1 MMMEVKNISYS
12 YGPLKALDGVSFS
25 LPQGKV
31 VGLLGPNGSGKS
43 TLCLCLAGVL
53 EGKGFSGEINM
64 AGQNLSRY
72 TPEELALKMAVV
84 FQDNLFSFDFTAYE
98 IVLMGRSP
106 YLRPLQPEG
115 PEDHLIAEKA
125 MRDCDCY
132 DLKNRPIKSLSGGER
147 QRVVLARALAQTTS
161 VLLLDEPTNHLDL
174 KHQKQILSMVQG
186 LAASKGVLSVVVLH
200 DLNLAGQF
208 CDYLML
214 LDKGRLVKQGTPE
227 EVLTPENLNPVYQ
240 INVHKISHPLTG
252 RPQIII

>member
-1 MMMEVKNISYS
+1 VIKVKDLSYR

-43 TLCLCLAGVL
+43 TLCLCLAGML
-53 EGKGFSGEINM
+53 DRKGSSGEIKIS
-64 AGQNLSRY
+64 GQDLRSFA
-72 TPEELALKMAVV
+72 PEKLALKMAVV

-106 YLRPLQPEG
+106 YLRPLQPER
-115 PEDHLIAEKA
+115 PEDHQIAEKA
-125 MRDCDCY
+125 LRDCDCFEFK
-132 DLKNRPIKSLSGGER
+132 DRPIKSLSGGER

-174 KHQKQILSMVQG
+174 KHQKQILSLVRE
-186 LAASKGVLSVVVLH
+186 LAESKGVLSVVVLH

-208 CDYLML
+208 CDHLLL
-214 LDKGRLVKQGTPE
+214 LDQGRLVKQGTPE

-240 INVHKISHPLTG
+240 INVHKISHPVTG

>member
-1 MMMEVKNISYS
+1 MIAVKNLSYS
-12 YGPLKALDGVSFS
+12 YGPVKALNDISFS
-25 LPQGKV
+25 LPKSRV

-43 TLCLCLAGVL
+43 TLCLCLAGML
-53 EGKGFSGEINM
+53 DRKGFSGEIKISD
-64 AGQNLSRY
+64 QNLTQY
-72 TPEELALKMAVV
+72 TPENMALKLAVV

-115 PEDHLIAEKA
+115 IEDHRIAEKA
-125 MRDCDCY
+125 MRDCDCFE
-132 DLKNRPIKSLSGGER
+132 LKDRPIKSLSGGER

-174 KHQKQILSMVQG
+174 KHQKQILSLVQG
-186 LAASKGVLSVVVLH
+186 LAASQGVLSVVVLH
-200 DLNLAGQF
+200 DLNLAGQY

-214 LDKGRLVKQGTPE
+214 LDQGLLVKQGTPE

-240 INVHKISHPLTG
+240 INVHKISHPVTG

>member
-1 MMMEVKNISYS
+1 MIEVKDLSYK
-12 YGPLKALDGVSFS
+12 YGPLQALDGVSFS

-43 TLCLCLAGVL
+43 TLCLCLAGML
-53 EGKGFSGEINM
+53 DRKGSSGGIKIS
-64 AGQNLSRY
+64 GQDLGSFA
-72 TPEELALKMAVV
+72 PEELALKMAVV

-125 MRDCDCY
+125 MRNCDCF
-132 DLKNRPIKSLSGGER
+132 DLKDRPIRSLSGGER
-147 QRVVLARALAQTTS
+147 QRVVLARALAQATP

-174 KHQKQILSMVQG
+174 KHQKQILSLVGEM
-186 LAASKGVLSVVVLH
+186 AATKNVLSVVVLH

-208 CDYLML
+208 CDHLLL
-214 LDKGRLVKQGTPE
+214 LDKGRMVKQGTPE

-240 INVHKISHPLTG
+240 INVHKISHPVTG

>member
-1 MMMEVKNISYS
+1 MMIEVKNLSYS
-12 YGPLKALDGVSFS
+12 YGPLKAMDGVSFS
-25 LPQGKV
+25 LFQGKV

-43 TLCLCLAGVL
+43 TLCLCLAGML
-53 EGKGFSGEINM
+53 DRKGFSGEIKL

-72 TPEELALKMAVV
+72 TPEKLARQMAVV

-115 PEDHLIAEKA
+115 PEDYRIAGQA

-132 DLKNRPIKSLSGGER
+132 ELKDRPIKSLSGGER
-147 QRVVLARALAQTTS
+147 QRVVLARALAQTTP

-174 KHQKQILSMVQG
+174 KHQKQILSLVRE
-186 LAASKGVLSVVVLH
+186 LAVSKGVLSVVVLH

-214 LDKGRLVKQGTPE
+214 LDRGCLVKQGTPE

-240 INVHKISHPLTG
+240 VELHKILHPVTG

>member
-1 MMMEVKNISYS
+1 VITVTNLSYS
-12 YGPLKALDGVSFS
+12 YGPAKVLSDVSFS
-25 LPQGKV
+25 LPKGKV

-43 TLCLCLAGVL
+43 TLCLCLAKML
-53 EGKGFSGEINM
+53 DIKGSAGGIEISGRS
-64 AGQNLSRY
+64 LSGY
-72 TPEELALKMAVV
+72 GPEQLARQMAVV

-115 PEDHLIAEKA
+115 LEDHRIAENA
-125 MRDCDCY
+125 MRDCDCF
-132 DLKNRPIKSLSGGER
+132 DLKDRPIKSLSGGER
-147 QRVVLARALAQTTS
+147 QRVVLARALAQTAS

-174 KHQKQILSMVQG
+174 KHQKQILSLVRE
-186 LAASKGVLSVVVLH
+186 LAESKNVLSVVVLH

-208 CDYLML
+208 CDHLLL
-214 LDKGRLVKQGTPE
+214 LDRGRLVKQGTPE

-240 INVHKISHPLTG
+240 INVLKISHPVTG

>member
-1 MMMEVKNISYS
+1 VIEVKDLSYQ
-12 YGPLKALDGVSFS
+12 YGQLKALDGVSFS
-25 LPQGKV
+25 LPKGKV

-43 TLCLCLAGVL
+43 TLCLCLAGML
-53 EGKGFSGEINM
+53 DKKGSSGEITIS
-64 AGQNLSRY
+64 GQGLGSFA
-72 TPEELALKMAVV
+72 PEELALKMAVV

-115 PEDHLIAEKA
+115 IEDHQIAEQA
-125 MRDCDCY
+125 MHDCDCFE
-132 DLKNRPIKSLSGGER
+132 LKDRPIRSLSGGER
-147 QRVVLARALAQTTS
+147 QRVVLARALAQTAS

-174 KHQKQILSMVQG
+174 KHQKQILLLVQE
-186 LAASKGVLSVVVLH
+186 LAVTKGVLSVVVLH

-208 CDYLML
+208 CDHLLL
-214 LDKGRLVKQGTPE
+214 LDQGRLVKQGTPE

-240 INVHKISHPLTG
+240 INVHKILHPVTG

>member
-1 MMMEVKNISYS
+1 MIQVTGLSYS
-12 YGPLKALDGVSFS
+12 YGPVKALDGVSFS
-25 LPQGKV
+25 LPKGKV

-43 TLCLCLAGVL
+43 TLCLCLAGML
-53 EGKGFSGEINM
+53 DRKSLSGEITISDQDL
-64 AGQNLSRY
+64 GSF

-125 MRDCDCY
+125 MRDCDCFE
-132 DLKNRPIKSLSGGER
+132 LKDRPIKSLSGGER

-174 KHQKQILSMVQG
+174 KHQKQILLLVQE
-186 LAASKGVLSVVVLH
+186 LAVTKGVLSVVVLH

-208 CDYLML
+208 CDHLLL
-214 LDKGRLVKQGTPE
+214 LDQGRLVKQGTPE

-240 INVHKISHPLTG
+240 VNVHKILHPVTG

>member
-1 MMMEVKNISYS
+1 MIEVKDLSYQ

-43 TLCLCLAGVL
+43 TLCLCLAGML
-53 EGKGFSGEINM
+53 DKNGSSGGIKIS
-64 AGQNLSRY
+64 GQDLGSFA
-72 TPEELALKMAVV
+72 PEELALKMAVV

-125 MRDCDCY
+125 MRDCDCF
-132 DLKNRPIKSLSGGER
+132 DLKDRPIRSLSGGER

-161 VLLLDEPTNHLDL
+161 ILLLDEPTNHLDL
-174 KHQKQILSMVQG
+174 KHQKQILSLVGEM
-186 LAASKGVLSVVVLH
+186 AAAKNVMSVVVLH

-208 CDYLML
+208 CDHLLL
-214 LDKGRLVKQGTPE
+214 LDRGRLVKQGTPE

-240 INVHKISHPLTG
+240 INVNKILHPVTG

>member
-1 MMMEVKNISYS
+1 VIEVKDLSYR

-25 LPQGKV
+25 LPRGKV
-31 VGLLGPNGSGKS
+31 AGLLGPNGSGKS
-43 TLCLCLAGVL
+43 TLCLCLAGML
-53 EGKGFSGEINM
+53 DRKGSSGEIKIS
-64 AGQNLSRY
+64 GQDLGSVA
-72 TPEELALKMAVV
+72 PEKLALKMAVV
-84 FQDNLFSFDFTAYE
+84 FQDNSFSFDFTAYE

-115 PEDHLIAEKA
+115 LEDHLIAEKA
-125 MRDCDCY
+125 MRDCDCF
-132 DLKNRPIKSLSGGER
+132 DLKDRPIKSLSGGER
-147 QRVVLARALAQTTS
+147 QRVVLARALAQATP

-174 KHQKQILSMVQG
+174 KHQKQILSLVRE
-186 LAASKGVLSVVVLH
+186 LAESKGVLSVVVLH

-208 CDYLML
+208 CDHLLLM
-214 LDKGRLVKQGTPE
+214 DQGRLVKQGTPE

>member
-1 MMMEVKNISYS
+1 MIKVKDLSYR

-25 LPQGKV
+25 LPRGKM

-43 TLCLCLAGVL
+43 TLCLCLGGML
-53 EGKGFSGEINM
+53 DRKGFSGEIKIS
-64 AGQNLSRY
+64 GQDLGSFS
-72 TPEELALKMAVV
+72 PEILALKMAVV

-115 PEDHLIAEKA
+115 IEDHQIAEKA
-125 MRDCDCY
+125 MRDCDCFG
-132 DLKNRPIKSLSGGER
+132 LKDRPIKSLSGGER

-174 KHQKQILSMVQG
+174 KHQKQILSLVRE
-186 LAASKGVLSVVVLH
+186 LAEFKGVLSVVVLH

-208 CDYLML
+208 CDHLLL
-214 LDKGRLVKQGTPE
+214 LDQGRLVKQGTPE

-240 INVHKISHPLTG
+240 INVHKISHPVTG

>member
-1 MMMEVKNISYS
+1 MIEVTDLSYQ

-25 LPQGKV
+25 LPKGKV

-43 TLCLCLAGVL
+43 TLCLCLAGML
-53 EGKGFSGEINM
+53 DRKGSSGEIKIS
-64 AGQNLSRY
+64 GQDLGSFA
-72 TPEELALKMAVV
+72 PEELALKMAVV

-106 YLRPLQPEG
+106 YLRPLQPER
-115 PEDHLIAEKA
+115 PEDHLIAKKA
-125 MRDCDCY
+125 MRDCDCF
-132 DLKNRPIKSLSGGER
+132 DLKDRPIRSLSGGER

-174 KHQKQILSMVQG
+174 KHQKQILSLVG
-186 LAASKGVLSVVVLH
+186 ELAESKGVLSVVVLH

-208 CDYLML
+208 CDHLLL
-214 LDKGRLVKQGTPE
+214 LDKGRLVKQGPPE

-240 INVHKISHPLTG
+240 INVHKISHPVTG